1 MKNPLAKRGLL
12 EAGWWERSQVQP
24 ARLASV
30 AAVTMARPGKADG
43 AAASFVVVAELGE
56 GGEAV
61 ARGDVEE
68 LEGAAAKQPVGT
80 RDEELCCGR
89 RRR

>member
-1 MKNPLAKRGLL
+1 MGEVAGPAG
-12 EAGWWERSQVQP
+12 EAGVGGGRDDGE
-24 ARLASV
+24 LLGGGL
-30 AAVTMARPGKADG
+30 GKADG

-61 ARGDVEE
+61 AGGDVEE

-80 RDEELCCGR
+80 RHEELC
-89 RRR
+89 

>member
-1 MKNPLAKRGLL
+1 MGEVAGPAG
-12 EAGWWERSQVQP
+12 EAGVGGGRDDGELLCGGGS
-24 ARLASV
+24 
-30 AAVTMARPGKADG
+30 GKADG

-56 GGEAV
+56 GGEAD